1 MTHKLSKTLQDIQ
14 AEFFRVLKDSQTG
27 TWENAGTQKNI
38 KITKKPVKD
47 NAMGYIKGEG
57 MIIGFSPDE
66 VMAVQAIVEC
76 KKICKLPE
84 KQIIFFCC
92 PSWHWHF
99 FLSRGPNAWRCGVNW
114 RLESYRGNR
123 PRDHERT
130 DGCFVSLLA
139 YLFSTFSSSYITPL
153 NIPPPS

>member
-1 MTHKLSKTLQDIQ
+1 VTHKLSKTLQDIQ

-84 KQIIFFCC
+84 KQIIFFAVR
-92 PSWHWHF
+92 PDIDIF
-99 FLSRGPNAWRCGVNW
+99 FSPGDPMLEDVVLIEGLSPTEEIDHVIMKGQMGV
-114 RLESYRGNR
+114 S
-123 PRDHERT
+123 
-130 DGCFVSLLA
+130 
-139 YLFSTFSSSYITPL
+139 
-153 NIPPPS
+153 

>member
-14 AEFFRVLKDSQTG
+14 AEFFKVLKDSQTG

-84 KQIIFFCC
+84 KQIFFFFAVRPDIDIFFS
-92 PSWHWHF
+92 PGDPMLEDVLLIEG
-99 FLSRGPNAWRCGVNW
+99 LSPTEEIDHVIMKGQMGV
-114 RLESYRGNR
+114 S
-123 PRDHERT
+123 
-130 DGCFVSLLA
+130 
-139 YLFSTFSSSYITPL
+139 
-153 NIPPPS
+153 